1 VHISPSHLCLA
12 LTAEV
17 VSHRWLRGVTDTTP
31 QVATELKCPS
41 RCKVEGHIAPMSAVR
56 TEVSVDGVIANRLT
70 RFAAVKSHSR
80 VAGARG
86 AGLEGGG
93 RRRGILR

>member
-1 VHISPSHLCLA
+1 
-12 LTAEV
+12 
-17 VSHRWLRGVTDTTP
+17 
-31 QVATELKCPS
+31 
-41 RCKVEGHIAPMSAVR
+41 MSAVR

-93 RRRGILR
+93 RR